1 MKLLGSF
8 AAVTALV
15 AMPVSAAQAPQAPP
29 KLLIAISVD
38 QFSADLFDSYRP
50 YFTGGL
56 ARIAS
61 GTVFRNGYQ
70 SHAATETCPGHST
83 LLTAWHPSKT
93 GIVANSWV
101 DQSIGR
107 EDKTVYCAEDETVP
121 GSTSTAYTVSAKHL
135 DAQTL
140 GDLIKKASPASRNV
154 AVAGKDR
161 AAVMMGGRAV
171 DQRWYWDGKTFAS
184 DNKAAKV
191 PASVTAFNA
200 ALEKALAQPRE
211 AMTPPAFCAGKDEV
225 YAVSP
230 TLSVGNGRFT
240 RKAGDTSEFRRSPDF
255 DGATLALSAA
265 LINELGLGRGAATDV
280 LSVGLSATDYV
291 GHAYGTGGMEMC
303 LQMAAL
309 DLQLGSFLATLD
321 RNGLDYAVV
330 LTADHGGLDIPE
342 RLSDR
347 GVADAARVDPALVAS
362 EVGKRIGGLLG
373 LGGPVILGSGASGEF
388 WISTKLA
395 PADRKRVLDMALK
408 TYRAH
413 PQVYAAVPKSQVA
426 ATPMPGGD
434 PRGWTVLQ
442 RLRASFD
449 PKRSGDFMV
458 VLKPNIT
465 PIPAPST
472 GYVSTHGSPWDYD
485 RRVPIIFWRKGM
497 AGSARNDWA
506 DTVDLMPT

>member
-101 DQSIGR
+101 DQSVGR

-211 AMTPPAFCAGKDEV
+211 AMTPPAFCAGKDKV

-230 TLSVGNGRFT
+230 TLSVGNGRFA

-309 DLQLGSFLATLD
+309 DLQLGSFL
-321 RNGLDYAVV
+321 G
-330 LTADHGGLDIPE
+330 
-342 RLSDR
+342 
-347 GVADAARVDPALVAS
+347 DARP
-362 EVGKRIGGLLG
+362 
-373 LGGPVILGSGASGEF
+373 
-388 WISTKLA
+388 
-395 PADRKRVLDMALK
+395 
-408 TYRAH
+408 
-413 PQVYAAVPKSQVA
+413 
-426 ATPMPGGD
+426 
-434 PRGWTVLQ
+434 
-442 RLRASFD
+442 
-449 PKRSGDFMV
+449 
-458 VLKPNIT
+458 
-465 PIPAPST
+465 
-472 GYVSTHGSPWDYD
+472 
-485 RRVPIIFWRKGM
+485 
-497 AGSARNDWA
+497 
-506 DTVDLMPT
+506 

>member
-1 MKLLGSF
+1 M
-8 AAVTALV
+8 
-15 AMPVSAAQAPQAPP
+15 
-29 KLLIAISVD
+29 
-38 QFSADLFDSYRP
+38 
-50 YFTGGL
+50 
-56 ARIAS
+56 
-61 GTVFRNGYQ
+61 
-70 SHAATETCPGHST
+70 
-83 LLTAWHPSKT
+83 
-93 GIVANSWV
+93 
-101 DQSIGR
+101 
-107 EDKTVYCAEDETVP
+107 
-121 GSTSTAYTVSAKHL
+121 
-135 DAQTL
+135 
-140 GDLIKKASPASRNV
+140 
-154 AVAGKDR
+154 
-161 AAVMMGGRAV
+161 
-171 DQRWYWDGKTFAS
+171 
-184 DNKAAKV
+184 
-191 PASVTAFNA
+191 
-200 ALEKALAQPRE
+200 
-211 AMTPPAFCAGKDEV
+211 
-225 YAVSP
+225 
-230 TLSVGNGRFT
+230 
-240 RKAGDTSEFRRSPDF
+240 
-255 DGATLALSAA
+255 
-265 LINELGLGRGAATDV
+265 
-280 LSVGLSATDYV
+280 
-291 GHAYGTGGMEMC
+291 
-303 LQMAAL
+303 
-309 DLQLGSFLATLD
+309 ATLD

-347 GVADAARVDPALVAS
+347 GMADAARVDPALVAS
-362 EVGKRIGGLLG
+362 EVGKRIGGMLG

-395 PADRKRVLDMALK
+395 PADRKRVLEMALK

-506 DTVDLMPT
+506 DTVDLMPTVSAMIGLRLEKGTTDGRCLANIPGVICPR